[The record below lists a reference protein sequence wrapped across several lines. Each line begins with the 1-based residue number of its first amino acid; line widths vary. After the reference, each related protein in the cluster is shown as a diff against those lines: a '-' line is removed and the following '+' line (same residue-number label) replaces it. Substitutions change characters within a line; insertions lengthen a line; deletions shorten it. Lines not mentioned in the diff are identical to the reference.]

1 MLDPENPNGQLQAA
15 LALVQKILSL
25 DVQAL
30 YLHGSAVAGG
40 LRPQSDLDI
49 LAIVDAPL
57 SDEQRQDL
65 IAALLSISA
74 PHPATPDGPRCIE
87 LVVCRLADLQRNEHP
102 AKVEFI
108 YGEWLR
114 DAFREG
120 YLSDAAADPE
130 YTLLLAQARQQ
141 AQLLWG
147 RDVLADVPV
156 TPIEHIRQAMRD
168 GVEPLYEG
176 LRGDE
181 RNVLLTLARMWR
193 TGVHGDFVTK
203 EQAAEWAIPRLPAE
217 LAKTLEYARLAYI
230 GEVLDRWD
238 TRGTEAERLAQALLG
253 NIKQAL

>member
-1 MLDPENPNGQLQAA
+1 MLDPENPNSQLQAA

-49 LAIVDAPL
+49 LAVVDAPL

-74 PHPATPDGPRCIE
+74 PHPATPGGPRCIE

-193 TGVHGDFVTK
+193 TGVHGEFVTK

-238 TRGTEAERLAQALLG
+238 TRGKEAERLAQALLG

>member
-49 LAIVDAPL
+49 LAVVDAPL

-147 RDVLADVPV
+147 RDVLADVPA

-193 TGVHGDFVTK
+193 TGVHGDFMTK

-230 GEVLDRWD
+230 GEVLDCWD
-238 TRGTEAERLAQALLG
+238 TRGKEAERLAQALLG

>member
-1 MLDPENPNGQLQAA
+1 MLASENPNNQLQSA
-15 LALVQKILSL
+15 LALVQQILSL
-25 DVQAL
+25 DLQAL

-49 LAIVDAPL
+49 LAVVDAPL

-65 IAALLSISA
+65 IAALLSVSA
-74 PHPATPDGPRCIE
+74 PHPATPGGPRCIE
-87 LVVCRLADLQRNEHP
+87 LVVCRLADLQRNVHP

-114 DAFREG
+114 DAFKEG

-147 RDVLADVPV
+147 RDVLADMPA
-156 TPIEHIRQAMRD
+156 TPIEHIRQAMRE
-168 GVEPLYEG
+168 GVDPLYEG

-203 EQAAEWAIPRLPAE
+203 EQAAEWAIPRLSAE
-217 LAKTLEYARLAYI
+217 LAKTLEYARLAYV

-238 TRGTEAERLAQALLG
+238 ARGKEAERLAQALLR

>member
-1 MLDPENPNGQLQAA
+1 MLASENPNNQLQSA
-15 LALVQKILSL
+15 LALVQQILSL
-25 DVQAL
+25 DLQAL

-49 LAIVDAPL
+49 LAVVDAPL

-65 IAALLSISA
+65 IAALLSVSA
-74 PHPATPDGPRCIE
+74 PHPATPGGPRCIE
-87 LVVCRLADLQRNEHP
+87 LVVCRLADLQRNVHP

-114 DAFREG
+114 DAFMEG

-147 RDVLADVPV
+147 RDVLADMPA

-168 GVEPLYEG
+168 GVDPLYEG

-193 TGVHGDFVTK
+193 TSVQEDFVTK
-203 EQAAEWAIPRLPAE
+203 EQAAEWAIPRLSAE
-217 LAKTLEYARLAYI
+217 LAKTLEYARLAYV

-238 TRGTEAERLAQALLG
+238 TRGKEAERLAQALLG
-253 NIKQAL
+253 NIKRAL